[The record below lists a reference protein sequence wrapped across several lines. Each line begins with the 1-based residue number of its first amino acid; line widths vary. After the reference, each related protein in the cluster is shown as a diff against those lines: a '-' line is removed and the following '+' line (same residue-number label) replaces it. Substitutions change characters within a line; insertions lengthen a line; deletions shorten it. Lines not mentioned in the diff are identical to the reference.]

1 MSNKR
6 IDMTQFEG
14 HTEGPWLHCKSP
26 VNGGEQF
33 WSVVDHTQDTDIG
46 DDTLGNWRIADIV
59 DYEVDAKLLAAG
71 PTLLAE
77 LKRCYERE
85 DLVDEVLLENAEMMR
100 EYIGQF
106 IDLKRKIRDVIDA
119 CEGVDS
125 LFGEEVVG
133 MLREVLA

>member
-1 MSNKR
+1 MSNER

-33 WSVVDHTQDTDIG
+33 WSVVDHTQDTDVG

-77 LKRCYERE
+77 LERCYK
-85 DLVDEVLLENAEMMR
+85 
-100 EYIGQF
+100 Q
-106 IDLKRKIRDVIDA
+106 IDLLTKAFMIAGNAGCYMTICEECDDVHVYDDDECPLI
-119 CEGVDS
+119 CEYC
-125 LFGEEVVG
+125 GEKKCECPAS
-133 MLREVLA
+133 EEE

>member
-33 WSVVDHTQDTDIG
+33 WSVVDHTQDTDVG

-77 LKRCYERE
+77 LIRCYERI
-85 DLVDEVLLENAEMMR
+85 DNAES
-100 EYIGQF
+100 
-106 IDLKRKIRDVIDA
+106 A
-119 CEGVDS
+119 
-125 LFGEEVVG
+125 
-133 MLREVLA
+133 LREIWDHQINNVGGYNVTEILQYYKNAYGLNIEPEEQ

>member
-1 MSNKR
+1 
-6 IDMTQFEG
+6 MTQFEG

-33 WSVVDHTQDTDIG
+33 WSVVDHTQDTDVG

-77 LKRCYERE
+77 LKRCYERI
-85 DLVDEVLLENAEMMR
+85 DELSQLLEWIYDSVSAVDQTIEEMDER
-100 EYIGQF
+100 L
-106 IDLKRKIRDVIDA
+106 DRVCDA
-119 CEGVDS
+119 IESGYLNKEGFS
-125 LFGEEVVG
+125 LSGCLNKEE
-133 MLREVLA
+133 

>member
-1 MSNKR
+1 
-6 IDMTQFEG
+6 MTQFEG

-33 WSVVDHTQDTDIG
+33 WSVVDHTQDTDVG

-77 LKRCYERE
+77 LKRCYKRI
-85 DLVDEVLLENAEMMR
+85 DELEKGPQVTMDGWDIPSQGLCVTVRYA
-100 EYIGQF
+100 G
-106 IDLKRKIRDVIDA
+106 RDFVGTLD
-119 CEGVDS
+119 EKWDTS
-125 LFGEEVVG
+125 EE
-133 MLREVLA
+133 E